1 VGLRDCFRGIMEG
14 LWVGGRRL
22 GVGFDGGR
30 GRGEGGEGKKKMDG
44 WMVVIDCLGLWEHP
58 R

>member
-1 VGLRDCFRGIMEG
+1 MEG